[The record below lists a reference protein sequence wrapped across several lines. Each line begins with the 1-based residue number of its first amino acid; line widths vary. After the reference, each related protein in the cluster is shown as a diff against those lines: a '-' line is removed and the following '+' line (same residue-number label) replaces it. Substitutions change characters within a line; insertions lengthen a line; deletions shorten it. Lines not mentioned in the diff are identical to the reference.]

1 MSEVIVNRVA
11 ESSLQT
17 IDLES
22 MMPAEEP
29 VLFDL
34 KDYLFMGLIVKEK
47 EFRASLQ
54 QTDLSVY
61 VDKTVLV
68 TCSTDAIIPM
78 WAFMLVAALLQPVA
92 TEVFL
97 GSKEEWKKQKLMQA
111 IAALSLETYTNQRVV
126 VKGCGDEPIPE
137 SAYMEITKR
146 LRPVAKSIMYGE
158 PCSTVPIYKQPKSTA

>member
-17 IDLES
+17 IDLER